1 MWQTSPEPEPRTS
14 WLGIVQAAVAAV
26 LVVGLLAGGVVLA
39 WSTGSGPARSATLAP
54 EVPPTPTPRV
64 LAFNPQTTEPDVTTS
79 ANTPDPEKEPEAPAT
94 DAGGLVIVATPEM
107 MSLNAGADAEREPA
121 GKILYATTMGDFKKL
136 ANASWRATRDGLENS
151 GDQAVAARWLTLAEA
166 PGPGFVVE
174 AEMRVT
180 STLPSVCD
188 QSFGITG
195 GSTTGRQ
202 EALAT
207 LPANDPQRA
216 KLEVYQIG
224 CDARDAKIDEV
235 VKKLEGVI
243 VKTED
248 PSLKALAYNTLGDCY
263 VMKGNKQDAKFAYL
277 WVDAVY
283 NQDRAE
289 HAKAL
294 ERLANLFQD
303 EALNDPDRAAFFR
316 DKAQRVR

>member
-1 MWQTSPEPEPRTS
+1 MKIAIGKEKDLFVPVRDLVKVTYETPAALKLLMNPIFALEEKRDYAKALEEYKALTPRMGNAS
-14 WLGIVQAAVAAV
+14 DRLKRYVEYRIAV
-26 LVVGLLAGGVVLA
+26 LKAAQGEAD
-39 WSTGSGPARSATLAP
+39 AP
-54 EVPPTPTPRV
+54 EA
-64 LAFNPQTTEPDVTTS
+64 LAAFLKAHPNSWQFSSVS
-79 ANTPDPEKEPEAPAT
+79 KQ
-94 DAGGLVIVATPEM
+94 
-107 MSLNAGADAEREPA
+107 
-121 GKILYATTMGDFKKL
+121 L
-136 ANASWRATRDGLENS
+136 AAMQMQKGRFD
-151 GDQAVAARWLTLAEA
+151 DAARTVEALTRA
-166 PGPGFVVE
+166 PGLSKDLKQE
-174 AEMRVT
+174 AELLLIDVLFR
-180 STLPSVCD
+180 
-188 QSFGITG
+188 G
-195 GSTTGRQ
+195 GKFAEVSSQ
-202 EALAT
+202 VKEALAT